1 MYLKR
6 DKGLSIDINELGFP
20 KLKDLL
26 LSVPGVKIELRGI
39 NHPFAIIERK
49 IPDSEA
55 IVGLMSQL
63 VLEFPMGVNMK
74 QLEEY
79 LYVKLGNRIRWED
92 YYCESFIDFV
102 TRYASANFDIMRKTD
117 GSYVLYATEE
127 KSNTRT
133 TSFM

>member
-39 NHPFAIIERK
+39 NHPFAIIERN

-55 IVGLMSQL
+55 IVSLL
-63 VLEFPMGVNMK
+63 
-74 QLEEY
+74 
-79 LYVKLGNRIRWED
+79 
-92 YYCESFIDFV
+92 
-102 TRYASANFDIMRKTD
+102 A
-117 GSYVLYATEE
+117 
-127 KSNTRT
+127 
-133 TSFM
+133 